1 MKYVCTLVLLCVAA
15 AATAEWE
22 LDYDLTYEA
31 VIDGNIGQNIMEEFS
46 WYSSPQIGLSL
57 EADFGRGELTLRNKS
72 TFENYLQKRSS
83 LLNRPLIYPSAA
95 WEYDFG
101 SYETDIALSLA
112 GYYSHTYRITRRSY
126 RLDWD
131 HRFEL
136 SERLDM
142 DIDLRSMYN
151 DYGDDDSDGMRY
163 TADLDLDRDIE
174 LTLMG
179 PVIFDDIKLSLTG
192 ENNTAN
198 NDTASYWQIEAAT
211 DIDFEIHEVDLDLGA
226 SLRKKTYGADKTHP
240 HTGLPIRPVNRYF
253 YTWMG
258 VGFPLFG
265 NFELDIDGKFRFKDS
280 TYPTFDYDRHT
291 LDISLSWDGSREL

>member
-1 MKYVCTLVLLCVAA
+1 MKYLYILVLLCSAA
-15 AATAEWE
+15 AGAAEWE

-46 WYSSPQIGLSL
+46 WYSSPQIGLAL
-57 EADFGRGELTLRNKS
+57 DADFGRGELNLRNNS

-112 GYYSHTYRITRRSY
+112 GYYSHTYRVTKLSY
-126 RLDWD
+126 RVDWD

-136 SERLDM
+136 FDQLDM

-163 TADLDLDRDIE
+163 STDVAFDRDIE
-174 LTLMG
+174 RVLLG
-179 PVIFDDIKLSLTG
+179 SLVLDDTKLSVNG
-192 ENNTAN
+192 EFNTAH
-198 NDTASYWQIEAAT
+198 NDTASYRQIEAAA

-240 HTGLPIRPVNRYF
+240 HSGLSVRPVNRYF

-265 NFELDIDGKFRFKDS
+265 NFELDIDGKLRFKDS

-291 LDISLSWDGSREL
+291 LDISLSWGDSSEL